1 MAKKICGICGKEVR
15 MATKLQD
22 GSYICSS
29 CKAKIPNMSFEGAM
43 KTGGYTLEEA
53 KQYIDRKEEEPDYN
67 GEYPQY
73 VVLQVALK
81 EGFIG
86 TGSENLVD
94 LELVINRQAAKG
106 YRLHSMSTTTSNS
119 KGIGGGDRIQAT
131 LVFEKL

>member
-15 MATKLQD
+15 MAIKLKD
-22 GSYICSS
+22 GNYICSS
-29 CKAKIPNMSFEGAM
+29 CKSKIPNMSVEGAA
-43 KTGGYTLEEA
+43 KTGGYTIEEA

-81 EGFIG
+81 EGLIG

-119 KGIGGGDRIQAT
+119 KGLGGGDRIQAT